1 MTVLLALATGAV
13 LVAAPASARKLSPE
27 AGKNAGQSAGPAAA
41 PPPDT
46 TAGVVQAA
54 SAPAGMP
61 AAAAPADPPSPAD
74 DQDAAPTAAAAAT
87 PDASPAPAPAAP
99 APIKYEVD
107 INAPKDLRELLDN
120 NLDLVRFRGNPR
132 MTREQL
138 FRLVRTTPE
147 QIRTLIATAG
157 YYAPDVTVKL
167 DRDATPPKVN
177 ISVAPGEPVRVG
189 EVEIVLQG
197 FAPNDAQRASN
208 QFDADA
214 LRATWALKRGEVFR
228 QDDWEASKRAL
239 LRQVVQTRYPR
250 AQLLESQATVD
261 PDARQA
267 NLRVVLDSGPELRF
281 GELRIEG
288 LKRYPESVVRN
299 LNQIDPGDF
308 YSESVLQSYQS
319 RLQDTGYFS
328 SVEVSADM
336 SAILNEQLEAAAATP
351 APGAE
356 PGAPAVPMPRP
367 ADASAMA
374 PLPLLVR
381 VTENKRKNV
390 SAGLGYSTNTGN
402 RASLSYDDLAIFG
415 LRLKSALTLETKRQ
429 TARGDFY
436 FPVTPE
442 GYNHS
447 VGASYER
454 SDIEGE
460 VTAVTSVAAKRAWG
474 TPLLERSLS
483 LELLSETK
491 TVQGQESVTSKSLPL
506 TYAVTWRKVDNLLL
520 PTKGYALN
528 AQVGGAL
535 LPILTDEAFVR
546 AYTRGIFYLPLNTT
560 SNIVLRGEVGA
571 LGSRSKVGVPAVY
584 LFRAGGDQSVRG
596 YAYQELG
603 VKQGDATVGG
613 RYLATA
619 SAEYQYWFKP
629 QYGAAV
635 FYDAGN
641 AGDSFSA
648 LHPKSGYG
656 VGARWKSPVGPI
668 NVDVA
673 YGHAVQ
679 KYRLHFSLGFT
690 F

>member
-1 MTVLLALATGAV
+1 MAI
-13 LVAAPASARKLSPE
+13 
-27 AGKNAGQSAGPAAA
+27 AGPAYGQTTEPTPA
-41 PPPDT
+41 PST
-46 TAGVVQAA
+46 
-54 SAPAGMP
+54 APADSQAETQAEP
-61 AAAAPADPPSPAD
+61 QTEAAAPAPVVS
-74 DQDAAPTAAAAAT
+74 TG
-87 PDASPAPAPAAP
+87 
-99 APIKYEVD
+99 IKYEVNID
-107 INAPKDLRELLDN
+107 APKELEELLEK
-120 NLDLVRFRGNPR
+120 NLDLMRFRGNIR
-132 MTREQL
+132 MDRDQL
-138 FRLVRTTPE
+138 FRLVRTSPE
-147 QIRTLIATAG
+147 QIRTLVATAG
-157 YYAPDVTVKL
+157 YYAPEVSVKL
-167 DRDATPPKVN
+167 DRNVTPLVVQVKV
-177 ISVAPGEPVRVG
+177 VPGEPVRVG

-197 FAPNDAQRASN
+197 FSPNPDQRASN
-208 QFDADA
+208 QFNADA
-214 LRATWALKRGEVFR
+214 LKASWPLKRGAVFR
-228 QDDWEASKRAL
+228 QDDWEASKRAI

-261 PDARQA
+261 PEARQA

-288 LKRYPESVVRN
+288 LKRYPASVIAN
-299 LNQIDPGDF
+299 LNQIEPGDY
-308 YSESVLQSYQS
+308 YSEAALQSYQS

-336 SAILNEQLEAAAATP
+336 SAILNEQLEAATTP

-356 PGAPAVPMPRP
+356 PGTPAVPVPRSDN
-367 ADASAMA
+367 AASMA

-402 RASLSYDDLAIFG
+402 RASLTYDDLAIFG

-436 FPVTPE
+436 FPVTSD

-447 VGASYER
+447 IGASYER

-460 VTAVTSVAAKRAWG
+460 TTAVSSIAAKRAWG

-491 TVQGQESVTSKSLPL
+491 TVQGQPSVTSKSLPL
-506 TYAVTWRKVDNLLL
+506 TYAVTWRKVDNLLM

-560 SNIVLRGEVGA
+560 SNIILRGEVGG

>member
-1 MTVLLALATGAV
+1 M
-13 LVAAPASARKLSPE
+13 
-27 AGKNAGQSAGPAAA
+27 
-41 PPPDT
+41 
-46 TAGVVQAA
+46 QAETQA
-54 SAPAGMP
+54 E
-61 AAAAPADPPSPAD
+61 
-74 DQDAAPTAAAAAT
+74 T
-87 PDASPAPAPAAP
+87 PAPVVSTG
-99 APIKYEVD
+99 IKYEVNID
-107 INAPKDLRELLDN
+107 APKELEELLEK
-120 NLDLVRFRGNPR
+120 NLDLMRFRGNIR
-132 MTREQL
+132 MDRDQL
-138 FRLVRTTPE
+138 FRLVRTSPE
-147 QIRTLIATAG
+147 QIRTLVATAG
-157 YYAPDVTVKL
+157 YYAPEVSVKL
-167 DRDATPPKVN
+167 DRNVTPLVVQVKV
-177 ISVAPGEPVRVG
+177 VPGEPVRVG

-197 FAPNDAQRASN
+197 FSPNPDQRASN
-208 QFDADA
+208 QFNADA
-214 LRATWALKRGEVFR
+214 LKASWPLKRGAVFR
-228 QDDWEASKRAL
+228 QDDWEASKRAI

-261 PDARQA
+261 PEARQA

-288 LKRYPESVVRN
+288 LKRYPASVIAN
-299 LNQIDPGDF
+299 LNQIEPGDY
-308 YSESVLQSYQS
+308 YSEAALQSYQS

-336 SAILNEQLEAAAATP
+336 SAILNEQLEAAATP

-356 PGAPAVPMPRP
+356 PGTPAVPLPRSDN
-367 ADASAMA
+367 AATMA

-402 RASLSYDDLAIFG
+402 RASLTYDDLAIFG

-436 FPVTPE
+436 FPVTSD

-447 VGASYER
+447 IGASYER

-460 VTAVTSVAAKRAWG
+460 TTAVSSIAAKRAWG

-491 TVQGQESVTSKSLPL
+491 TVQGQPSVTSKSLPL
-506 TYAVTWRKVDNLLL
+506 TYAVTWRKVDNLLM

-560 SNIVLRGEVGA
+560 SNIILRGEVGG
-571 LGSRSKVGVPAVY
+571 LGSRDKVGVPAVY

-603 VKQGDATVGG
+603 VKQGEATVGG

>member
-1 MTVLLALATGAV
+1 MTAGPAYGQTPGQNPEQITDPAPEQTPAPP
-13 LVAAPASARKLSPE
+13 AAPAT
-27 AGKNAGQSAGPAAA
+27 
-41 PPPDT
+41 PPP
-46 TAGVVQAA
+46 
-54 SAPAGMP
+54 
-61 AAAAPADPPSPAD
+61 
-74 DQDAAPTAAAAAT
+74 AAAT
-87 PDASPAPAPAAP
+87 PAPVVSTGL
-99 APIKYEVD
+99 KYEVNID
-107 INAPKDLRELLDN
+107 APDELEEMLEK
-120 NLDLVRFRGNPR
+120 NLDLMRFRGNVR
-132 MTREQL
+132 MNREQL

-147 QIRTLIATAG
+147 QIRTLVATAG
-157 YYAPDVTVKL
+157 YYSPEVSVKL
-167 DRDATPPKVN
+167 DREATPLAVQIK
-177 ISVAPGEPVRVG
+177 VAPGEPVRVG
-189 EVEIVLQG
+189 EVDIVLQG
-197 FAPNDAQRASN
+197 FSPNPDQRASN
-208 QFDADA
+208 QFNAEA
-214 LRATWALKRGEVFR
+214 LKASWALKRGAVFR
-228 QDDWEASKRAL
+228 QDDWEASKRAI

-261 PDARQA
+261 PENRQA

-288 LKRYPESVVRN
+288 LKRYPESVVTN
-299 LNQIDPGDF
+299 LNQIDPGDY
-308 YSESVLQSYQS
+308 YSEAALQSYQS

-336 SAILNEQLEAAAATP
+336 SAILNEQLEAAAAATP
-351 APGAE
+351 AAGAE
-356 PGAPAVPMPRP
+356 PGAAPVPVPRSDN
-367 ADASAMA
+367 AASMA

-402 RASLSYDDLAIFG
+402 RASLTYDDLAIFG

-447 VGASYER
+447 IGASYER

-474 TPLLERSLS
+474 TPLLERSIS
-483 LELLSETK
+483 LELLTETK
-491 TVQGQESVTSKSLPL
+491 TVQGQPSVTSKSLPL
-506 TYAVTWRKVDNLLL
+506 TYAVTWRKVDNLLM

-535 LPILTDEAFVR
+535 LPVLTDEAFVR
-546 AYTRGIFYLPLNTT
+546 AYTRGIYYLPLNTT
-560 SNIVLRGEVGA
+560 SNIILRAEVGA
-571 LGSRSKVGVPAVY
+571 LGSRSKDGVPAVY

-613 RYLATA
+613 RYVATA

-656 VGARWKSPVGPI
+656 IGARWKSPVGPI

>member
-1 MTVLLALATGAV
+1 MAI
-13 LVAAPASARKLSPE
+13 
-27 AGKNAGQSAGPAAA
+27 AGPAYGQTTEPTPA
-41 PPPDT
+41 PST
-46 TAGVVQAA
+46 
-54 SAPAGMP
+54 APADSQAEP
-61 AAAAPADPPSPAD
+61 LAEPQTEAAAPAPVVS
-74 DQDAAPTAAAAAT
+74 TG
-87 PDASPAPAPAAP
+87 
-99 APIKYEVD
+99 IKYEVNID
-107 INAPKDLRELLDN
+107 APKELEELLEK
-120 NLDLVRFRGNPR
+120 NLDLMRFRGNIR
-132 MTREQL
+132 MDRDQL
-138 FRLVRTTPE
+138 FRLVRTSPE
-147 QIRTLIATAG
+147 QIRTLVATAG
-157 YYAPDVTVKL
+157 YYAPEVSVKL
-167 DRDATPPKVN
+167 DRNVTPLVVQVKV
-177 ISVAPGEPVRVG
+177 VPGEPVRVG

-197 FAPNDAQRASN
+197 FSPNPDQRASN
-208 QFDADA
+208 QFNADA
-214 LRATWALKRGEVFR
+214 LKASWPLKRGAVFR
-228 QDDWEASKRAL
+228 QDDWEASKRAI

-261 PDARQA
+261 PEARQA

-288 LKRYPESVVRN
+288 LKRYPASVIAN
-299 LNQIDPGDF
+299 LNQIEPGDY
-308 YSESVLQSYQS
+308 YSEAALQSYQS

-336 SAILNEQLEAAAATP
+336 SAILNEQLEAATTP

-356 PGAPAVPMPRP
+356 PGTPAVPVPRSDN
-367 ADASAMA
+367 AASMA

-402 RASLSYDDLAIFG
+402 RASLTYDDLAIFG

-436 FPVTPE
+436 FPVTSD

-447 VGASYER
+447 IGASYER

-460 VTAVTSVAAKRAWG
+460 TTAVSSIAAKRAWG

-491 TVQGQESVTSKSLPL
+491 TVQGQPSVTSKSLPL
-506 TYAVTWRKVDNLLL
+506 TYAVTWRKVDNLLM

-560 SNIVLRGEVGA
+560 SNIILRGEVGG

-656 VGARWKSPVGPI
+656 VGARWKSPVGPL

>member
-1 MTVLLALATGAV
+1 M
-13 LVAAPASARKLSPE
+13 
-27 AGKNAGQSAGPAAA
+27 NAGPAFGQTTDQTTEQTAA
-41 PPPDT
+41 AE
-46 TAGVVQAA
+46 TAADDAQTAPQAD
-54 SAPAGMP
+54 
-61 AAAAPADPPSPAD
+61 AAAAR
-74 DQDAAPTAAAAAT
+74 
-87 PDASPAPAPAAP
+87 PAPVVSTG
-99 APIKYEVD
+99 IKYEVNID
-107 INAPKDLRELLDN
+107 APKELEELLEK
-120 NLDLVRFRGNPR
+120 NLDLIRFRGNAR

-147 QIRTLIATAG
+147 QIRTLVATAG
-157 YYAPDVTVKL
+157 YYSPEVSVKL
-167 DRDATPPKVN
+167 DRDATPLAVQVT
-177 ISVAPGEPVRVG
+177 VAPGQPVRVG

-197 FAPNDAQRASN
+197 FSPNPDQRASN

-214 LRATWALKRGEVFR
+214 LRGSWPLRRGEIFR
-228 QDDWEASKRAL
+228 QDDWEASKRAI

-250 AQLLESQATVD
+250 AQLLESQATID
-261 PDARQA
+261 PESHQA

-288 LKRYPESVVRN
+288 LKRYPESVITN
-299 LNQIDPGDF
+299 LNQIDPGDY
-308 YSESVLQSYQS
+308 YSEAALQSYQS

-336 SAILNEQLEAAAATP
+336 SAILNEQLEAAAATTP
-351 APGAE
+351 PPGAE
-356 PGAPAVPMPRP
+356 PGEAAPVPMPRSENV
-367 ADASAMA
+367 ATMA

-402 RASLSYDDLAIFG
+402 RASLTYDDLAIFG

-447 VGASYER
+447 IGASYER

-460 VTAVTSVAAKRAWG
+460 ITAVTSIAGKRAWG

-491 TVQGQESVTSKSLPL
+491 TVIGQESVTSKSLPL
-506 TYAVTWRKVDNLLL
+506 TYAVTWRRVDNLLV

-546 AYTRGIFYLPLNTT
+546 AYTRGIYYLPLNTT
-560 SNIVLRGEVGA
+560 SNIILRAEVGA

-603 VKQGDATVGG
+603 VKQGEATVGG

-656 VGARWKSPVGPI
+656 IGARWRSPVGPI

>member
-1 MTVLLALATGAV
+1 MLLTVAAGAV
-13 LVAAPASARKLSPE
+13 AI
-27 AGKNAGQSAGPAAA
+27 AGPAYGQ
-41 PPPDT
+41 T
-46 TAGVVQAA
+46 QE
-54 SAPAGMP
+54 SAP
-61 AAAAPADPPSPAD
+61 
-74 DQDAAPTAAAAAT
+74 T
-87 PDASPAPAPAAP
+87 PAPAEMQAETQAETP
-99 APIKYEVD
+99 APVVSTGIKYEVNID
-107 INAPKDLRELLDN
+107 APKELEELLEK
-120 NLDLVRFRGNPR
+120 NLDLMRFRGNIR
-132 MTREQL
+132 MDRDQL
-138 FRLVRTTPE
+138 FRLVRTSPE
-147 QIRTLIATAG
+147 QIRTLVATAG
-157 YYAPDVTVKL
+157 YYAPEVSVKL
-167 DRDATPPKVN
+167 DRNVTPLVVQVKV
-177 ISVAPGEPVRVG
+177 VPGEPVRVG

-197 FAPNDAQRASN
+197 FSPNPDQRASN
-208 QFDADA
+208 QFNADA
-214 LRATWALKRGEVFR
+214 LKASWPLKRGAVFR
-228 QDDWEASKRAL
+228 QDDWEASKRAI

-261 PDARQA
+261 PEARQA

-288 LKRYPESVVRN
+288 LKRYPASVIAN
-299 LNQIDPGDF
+299 LNQIEPGDY
-308 YSESVLQSYQS
+308 YSEAALQSYQS

-336 SAILNEQLEAAAATP
+336 SAILNEQLEAAATP

-356 PGAPAVPMPRP
+356 PGTPAVPLPRSDN
-367 ADASAMA
+367 AATMA

-402 RASLSYDDLAIFG
+402 RASLTYDDLAIFG

-436 FPVTPE
+436 FPVTSD

-447 VGASYER
+447 IGASYER

-460 VTAVTSVAAKRAWG
+460 TTAVSSIAAKRAWG

-491 TVQGQESVTSKSLPL
+491 TVQGQPSVTSKSLPL
-506 TYAVTWRKVDNLLL
+506 TYAVTWRKVDNLLM

-560 SNIVLRGEVGA
+560 SNIILRGEVGG
-571 LGSRSKVGVPAVY
+571 LGSRDKVGVPAVY

-603 VKQGDATVGG
+603 VKQGEATVGG

>member
-1 MTVLLALATGAV
+1 MLLT
-13 LVAAPASARKLSPE
+13 VAAGAA
-27 AGKNAGQSAGPAAA
+27 AIAGPAYGQ
-41 PPPDT
+41 T
-46 TAGVVQAA
+46 TEPTPGP
-54 SAPAGMP
+54 STAPADSQAETQAEP
-61 AAAAPADPPSPAD
+61 QTEAAAPAPVVS
-74 DQDAAPTAAAAAT
+74 TG
-87 PDASPAPAPAAP
+87 
-99 APIKYEVD
+99 IKYEVNID
-107 INAPKDLRELLDN
+107 APKELEELLEK
-120 NLDLVRFRGNPR
+120 NLDLMRFRGNIR
-132 MTREQL
+132 MDRDQL
-138 FRLVRTTPE
+138 FRLVRTSPE
-147 QIRTLIATAG
+147 QIRTLVATAG
-157 YYAPDVTVKL
+157 YYAPEVSVKL
-167 DRDATPPKVN
+167 DRNVTPLVVQVKV
-177 ISVAPGEPVRVG
+177 VPGEPVRVG

-197 FAPNDAQRASN
+197 FPPNPDQRASN
-208 QFDADA
+208 QFNADA
-214 LRATWALKRGEVFR
+214 LKASWPLKRGAVFR
-228 QDDWEASKRAL
+228 QDDWEASKRAI

-261 PDARQA
+261 PEARQA

-288 LKRYPESVVRN
+288 LKRYPASVIAN
-299 LNQIDPGDF
+299 LNQIEPGDY
-308 YSESVLQSYQS
+308 YSEAALQSYQS

-336 SAILNEQLEAAAATP
+336 SAILNEQLEAATTP

-356 PGAPAVPMPRP
+356 PGTPAVPVPRSDN
-367 ADASAMA
+367 AASMA

-402 RASLSYDDLAIFG
+402 RASLTYDDLAIFG

-436 FPVTPE
+436 FPVTSD

-447 VGASYER
+447 IGASYER

-460 VTAVTSVAAKRAWG
+460 TTAVSSIAAKRAWG

-491 TVQGQESVTSKSLPL
+491 TVQGQPSVTSKSLPL
-506 TYAVTWRKVDNLLL
+506 TYAVTWRKVDNLLM

-560 SNIVLRGEVGA
+560 SNIILRGEVGG

>member
-1 MTVLLALATGAV
+1 MLLTVAMGAG
-13 LVAAPASARKLSPE
+13 AI
-27 AGKNAGQSAGPAAA
+27 AGPAYGQ
-41 PPPDT
+41 T
-46 TAGVVQAA
+46 EE
-54 SAPAGMP
+54 
-61 AAAAPADPPSPAD
+61 
-74 DQDAAPTAAAAAT
+74 
-87 PDASPAPAPAAP
+87 PAPAPAPTDVQADTQAEAAAP
-99 APIKYEVD
+99 APVVSTGIKYEVNID
-107 INAPKDLRELLDN
+107 APKELEELLEK
-120 NLDLVRFRGNPR
+120 NLDLMRFRGNVR
-132 MTREQL
+132 MNRDQL
-138 FRLVRTTPE
+138 FRLVRTSPE
-147 QIRTLIATAG
+147 QIRTLVATAG
-157 YYAPDVTVKL
+157 YYAPDVSVKL
-167 DRDATPPKVN
+167 DRNVLPLVVQIKV
-177 ISVAPGEPVRVG
+177 VPGEPVRVG

-197 FAPNDAQRASN
+197 FSPNPDQRASN
-208 QFDADA
+208 QFNADA
-214 LRATWALKRGEVFR
+214 LKASWPLKRGAVFR
-228 QDDWEASKRAL
+228 QDDWEASKRAI

-250 AQLLESQATVD
+250 ARLLESQATVD
-261 PDARQA
+261 PEARQA

-288 LKRYPESVVRN
+288 LKRYPESVITN
-299 LNQIDPGDF
+299 LNQIEPGDY
-308 YSESVLQSYQS
+308 YSEAALQSYQS

-336 SAILNEQLEAAAATP
+336 SAILNEQLEAAATTP

-356 PGAPAVPMPRP
+356 PGTPAVPLPRSDN
-367 ADASAMA
+367 AASMA

-402 RASLSYDDLAIFG
+402 RASLTYDDLAIFG

-436 FPVTPE
+436 FPVTSD

-447 VGASYER
+447 IGASYER

-460 VTAVTSVAAKRAWG
+460 TTAVSSIAAKRAWG

-491 TVQGQESVTSKSLPL
+491 TVQGQPSVTSKSLPL
-506 TYAVTWRKVDNLLL
+506 TYAVTWRKVDNLLM

-560 SNIVLRGEVGA
+560 SNIILRGEVGG